1 MVLSA
6 ERSTIAFWSLLRQN
20 AIHHQKK
27 LVLISFDLRIV
38 LFSMDR
44 IRFTQLVEEA
54 LTRLP
59 KVFRA
64 KLENISIIVE
74 DYPEEELE
82 EEFDGLLLGLF
93 RGTPRTEQSVF
104 VTHMPAQIFLY
115 QKNIE
120 EVCRTEKEILDQ
132 INKTLKHEIGHYFGL
147 SEKDLRGKG
156 Y

>member
-6 ERSTIAFWSLLRQN
+6 ERSAIAFWSVLRQN

-147 SEKDLRGKG
+147 SEKDLREKG

>member
-1 MVLSA
+1 
-6 ERSTIAFWSLLRQN
+6 
-20 AIHHQKK
+20 
-27 LVLISFDLRIV
+27 
-38 LFSMDR
+38 MDR

-59 KVFRA
+59 KLFRS
-64 KLENISIIVE
+64 KLENVSIIVE

-82 EEFDGLLLGLF
+82 DEFKGLILGLF

-104 VTHMPAQIFLY
+104 VTHMPSQIFLY

-120 EVCRTEKEILDQ
+120 KVSRSEKEILDQ

-147 SEKDLRGKG
+147 SEKELRKKG

>member
-1 MVLSA
+1 
-6 ERSTIAFWSLLRQN
+6 
-20 AIHHQKK
+20 
-27 LVLISFDLRIV
+27 
-38 LFSMDR
+38 MDR

-147 SEKDLRGKG
+147 SEKDLRKKRILILAAANSR
-156 Y
+156 

>member
-1 MVLSA
+1 M
-6 ERSTIAFWSLLRQN
+6 TN
-20 AIHHQKK
+20 GT
-27 LVLISFDLRIV
+27 LVLAKTESDSSLKEAGLYCFGFWGCLT
-38 LFSMDR
+38 SMDR

-59 KVFRA
+59 KIFKA
-64 KLENISIIVE
+64 KLENVSIIVE
-74 DYPEEELE
+74 DYPDEALE

-120 EVCRTEKEILDQ
+120 EVSGTEKEILEQ

-147 SEKDLRGKG
+147 SEKDLRRKG

>member
-1 MVLSA
+1 M
-6 ERSTIAFWSLLRQN
+6 N
-20 AIHHQKK
+20 
-27 LVLISFDLRIV
+27 
-38 LFSMDR
+38 R

-82 EEFDGLLLGLF
+82 EEFGGLLLGLF

-104 VTHMPAQIFLY
+104 ATHLPAQIYLY

-120 EVCRTEKEILDQ
+120 EVSRTEKEILDQ
-132 INKTLKHEIGHYFGL
+132 INRTLKHEIGHYFGL
-147 SEKDLRGKG
+147 SEKDLRKKG